1 MNIILII
8 KLIVNKTNFIWNQL
22 YKFKDKEDSF
32 ARRIKA
38 GHKIYK
44 YGLSKSLV

>member
-8 KLIVNKTNFIWNQL
+8 KFIVKKYNFIKNQF
-22 YKFKDKEDSF
+22 YKFKEKEDSF

>member
-1 MNIILII
+1 MKIISII
-8 KLIVNKTNFIWNQL
+8 KFIVKKYNFIKNQL
-22 YKFKDKEDSF
+22 YKLKDKEDSF